1 MAARFDTPDNTA
13 ILNLSSLLRHDQ
25 VTDGEVEASGSFVPI
40 SDWHSDEVSFKV
52 PLEHE
57 LTVRNAGG
65 DDDFILTGQVSGTA
79 IMPCRR
85 CLEPVEVP
93 STSDFV
99 FPLEY
104 RPGVEGLEITPV
116 EEDEELLVFGH
127 PEVDFAQMMTEIF
140 DADLPLTVAC
150 ADETKCVPLAERYAE
165 RETART
171 SPFSLLENFDVN
183 SKE

>member
-1 MAARFDTPDNTA
+1 M
-13 ILNLSSLLRHDQ
+13 
-25 VTDGEVEASGSFVPI
+25 TDGEVEASGSFVPI
-40 SDWHSDEVSFKV
+40 SDWHSDEVSFKAL
-52 PLEHE
+52 LEYE

-140 DADLPLTVAC
+140 GADLPLTVAC

-165 RETART
+165 REKART
-171 SPFSLLENFDVN
+171 SPFSQLENFDVN